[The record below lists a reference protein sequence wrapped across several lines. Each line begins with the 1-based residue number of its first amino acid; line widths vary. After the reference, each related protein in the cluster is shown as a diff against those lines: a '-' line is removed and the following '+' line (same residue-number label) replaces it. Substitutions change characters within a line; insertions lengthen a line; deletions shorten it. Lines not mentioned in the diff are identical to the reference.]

1 MTPQRHV
8 WHIEIDDQGNAR
20 RGTDGRFAIID
31 QDDELICLSPIDEPD
46 ESWLDFILKAVQF
59 YDDHNAGPKTEQVK
73 CHDWD
78 DMKSLPKIGP
88 VDNLTSS
95 DVVRMSMEQN

>member
-1 MTPQRHV
+1 MTPQRHT
-8 WHIEIDDQGNAR
+8 WYIEDDDKGNPY
-20 RGTDGRFAIID
+20 RGSDGRFSLLTNDGEIVC
-31 QDDELICLSPIDEPD
+31 QTNKDEPD